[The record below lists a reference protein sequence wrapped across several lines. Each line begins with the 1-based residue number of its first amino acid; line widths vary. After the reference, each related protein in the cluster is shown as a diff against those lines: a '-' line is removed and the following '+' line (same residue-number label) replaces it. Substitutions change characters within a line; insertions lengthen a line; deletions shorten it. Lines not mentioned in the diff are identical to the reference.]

1 MIPFADTMIR
11 GREPAKGK
19 DGIIQL
25 LDYNLE
31 RFEFEDKKGKS
42 SQLEML
48 RMSRRSSAWGRPCRL
63 VSGLEIAMYT
73 SSVAPLV
80 IVTELYRPLIMTL

>member
-1 MIPFADTMIR
+1 MFARWIASLTLAYSCACKWPRTARRCGSVRMLNLALVLTIVDR

-31 RFEFEDKKGKS
+31 RFDFEDKKGK
-42 SQLEML
+42 
-48 RMSRRSSAWGRPCRL
+48 
-63 VSGLEIAMYT
+63 
-73 SSVAPLV
+73 
-80 IVTELYRPLIMTL
+80 

>member
-31 RFEFEDKKGKS
+31 RFDFEDKKGESIIRAVETVQRLIRLES
-42 SQLEML
+42 SL
-48 RMSRRSSAWGRPCRL
+48 SL
-63 VSGLEIAMYT
+63 VASGLEIAMYT
-73 SSVAPLV
+73 S
-80 IVTELYRPLIMTL
+80 

>member
-1 MIPFADTMIR
+1 MCTTPCMIPFADTMIR

-31 RFEFEDKKGKS
+31 RFDFEDKKGESIIRAVETVQRLIRLES
-42 SQLEML
+42 SL
-48 RMSRRSSAWGRPCRL
+48 SL
-63 VSGLEIAMYT
+63 VASGLEIAMYT
-73 SSVAPLV
+73 S
-80 IVTELYRPLIMTL
+80 

>member
-1 MIPFADTMIR
+1 MIPFADAMIR

-42 SQLEML
+42 SELKLL
-48 RMSRRSSAWGRPCRL
+48 RLSRGSSA
-63 VSGLEIAMYT
+63 
-73 SSVAPLV
+73 
-80 IVTELYRPLIMTL
+80 

>member
-1 MIPFADTMIR
+1 MCTTPCMIPFADTMIR

-42 SQLEML
+42 SELEL
-48 RMSRRSSAWGRPCRL
+48 L
-63 VSGLEIAMYT
+63 
-73 SSVAPLV
+73 
-80 IVTELYRPLIMTL
+80 

>member
-1 MIPFADTMIR
+1 MIR

-42 SQLEML
+42 SELKLL
-48 RMSRRSSAWGRPCRL
+48 RLSRGSSA
-63 VSGLEIAMYT
+63 
-73 SSVAPLV
+73 
-80 IVTELYRPLIMTL
+80 